1 VEAHVQDA
9 LAKGATASVG
19 GERVSSLGDNFY
31 APTVL
36 TGATEETLLS
46 RRSSPREERARR
58 SRPWDCFGSV
68 L

>member
-1 VEAHVQDA
+1 MQDA

-36 TGATEETLLS
+36 TGATEETRSLETLLS
-46 RRSSPREERARR
+46 SRGESSEE
-58 SRPWDCFGSV
+58 PPLGLPGSV